1 MSNATSITYVPGI
14 DGLRALAVTSVI
26 LFHLGWS
33 VMPGGAF
40 GVTLFFTVS
49 GYLIT
54 SLLVAEHDRTGAIG
68 LTRFWGRRFR
78 RLMPAA
84 LVTLGLVAV
93 GGIVGVFEGPRLRGD
108 ILWAVGYASNW
119 RSAAA
124 PTTYSQLFEGSASP
138 LLHFWSLAI
147 EEQFYI
153 VFPVVM
159 WLAFRRRRTL
169 VPILVAITVASV
181 AFMVAVDSQNTAYYN
196 TFSRTA
202 ELTIGALFALVVPL
216 GARSGRT
223 AARTWNVAG
232 VVAFAAF
239 AVMACT
245 VGSGDRFMFEG
256 ALPIVSLLTTF
267 MIAAVCVDGPMRRV
281 TKWRPLVAVGKLSY
295 PLYLVHWPVIVAI
308 DERRLGFGGLGLAV
322 VRVLVTVLISI
333 VVARVVETPIRSRR
347 LLANFAGAAAVAGA
361 GITAVIV
368 ASMWVPVTETSR
380 LAGLDAPDVA
390 VDFGGHDAA
399 DAPPADAPGPTLRV
413 TIIGGEEG
421 VADLIRG
428 AAPTG
433 VDTVID
439 DLTEPRCA
447 IRPYPGRMGTCSSLE
462 SLLSGEDVSDSA
474 DVVILAFGA
483 AERDLISRLSG
494 RQTAHQSAEFESQFA
509 RDLRMHR
516 EYVSAMTDLIGGR
529 RVIILDHSSPDQ
541 LRGHLEDLAQAS
553 PSIEMIGYPEVADA
567 KDRLGER
574 LSLVNE
580 EVQGV
585 DDRLRLM
592 VIGDSNSFAVAE
604 GIDAVAGDRMNV
616 LWAGGRNCPIVAVN
630 RLRWWQD
637 VEFDMTT
644 CPTVDDWAA
653 RVAEFSPDGIV
664 IVATVPEQSEQMY
677 EPDGEWHV
685 VGDAEFER
693 RHDEAVA
700 RLMEVAR
707 SAGARVV
714 MLNSPRVYG
723 GALSGA
729 QFAADDRV
737 AAWNASIERFATEWP
752 DLTVV
757 DWATMLDRAETAN
770 GETSGSLRGDGV
782 HMSAANMAAL
792 MRSDLVPALETI
804 LETVPPTGGG

>member
-14 DGLRALAVTSVI
+14 DGLRAFAVTSVI

-124 PTTYSQLFEGSASP
+124 PTTYSQLFEGTASP

-159 WLAFRRRRTL
+159 WLALRRRRTV

-223 AARTWNVAG
+223 AARTWKVSG
-232 VVAFAAF
+232 LVAFVAF
-239 AVMACT
+239 VVMACT

-281 TKWRPLVAVGKLSY
+281 TSWRPLVAVGKLSY

-308 DERRLGFGGLGLAV
+308 DERRLGFGGLGLAI

-390 VDFGGHDAA
+390 VDFGGHDSA

-462 SLLSGEDVSDSA
+462 SLLSGEDVSDPA

-804 LETVPPTGGG
+804 LETVPSTGGG